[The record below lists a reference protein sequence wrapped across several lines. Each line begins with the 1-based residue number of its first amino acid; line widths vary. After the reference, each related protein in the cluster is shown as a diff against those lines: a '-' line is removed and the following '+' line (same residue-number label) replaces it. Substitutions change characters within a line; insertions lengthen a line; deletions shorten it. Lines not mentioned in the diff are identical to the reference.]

1 MLMFGCWVV
10 DVLWMSSGCVVDIW
24 KLIVLMLMLMFV
36 YASLMFVYASLKV
49 VDVDV
54 CGCQFEGW
62 VWLFDVCGCVFGV
75 RHSHNDNRTGV
86 NGKNDKLCL
95 SLFRESVD

>member
-36 YASLMFVYASLKV
+36 YASLKVVYASLKV

-54 CGCQFEGW
+54 CGCRFEGW

-75 RHSHNDNRTGV
+75 RHSHTDNRTGV